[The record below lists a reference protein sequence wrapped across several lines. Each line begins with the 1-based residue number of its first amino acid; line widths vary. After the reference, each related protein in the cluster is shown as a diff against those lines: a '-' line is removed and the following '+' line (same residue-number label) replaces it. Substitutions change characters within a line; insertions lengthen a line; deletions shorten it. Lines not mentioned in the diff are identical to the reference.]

1 MFEDEDN
8 EPTDEAPESED
19 ERSLLERY
27 LEEFRQGFLY
37 EILRW
42 GNDRLLHGGSFMR
55 IVEKACAEFA
65 REGPTGSD
73 AGSLIFEE
81 IFRGEELDR
90 LLGWSG
96 EEQVIQVDPS
106 RVLLSFEK
114 ALENSALADRR
125 FFTRWRISR
134 LTLEFLRTLERVLN
148 EDGYLAERFR
158 FEYGLFLES
167 LGDGRAGR
175 RLEG

>member
-73 AGSLIFEE
+73 A
-81 IFRGEELDR
+81 
-90 LLGWSG
+90 
-96 EEQVIQVDPS
+96 
-106 RVLLSFEK
+106 
-114 ALENSALADRR
+114 
-125 FFTRWRISR
+125 
-134 LTLEFLRTLERVLN
+134 
-148 EDGYLAERFR
+148 
-158 FEYGLFLES
+158 
-167 LGDGRAGR
+167 
-175 RLEG
+175 